1 MYEVFLILLNKIEN
15 EKGNINLDD
24 HSLKEQINCFAE
36 IIVNNLMQ
44 DYHGNNSDQS
54 ITS

>member
-1 MYEVFLILLNKIEN
+1 MYEVFLIYLNKIEN
-15 EKGNINLDD
+15 EKGIVLDD

-44 DYHGNNSDQS
+44 DHHVNNYSDQS